1 VCGCATWLMA
11 GVRVCGL
18 HMCGLQVWL
27 CFWYPGS
34 SQFKGQFGVLD
45 QNYKVAFVIEYIFMK
60 CLKKTS

>member
-1 VCGCATWLMA
+1 
-11 GVRVCGL
+11 VRVCGL

-45 QNYKVAFVIEYIFMK
+45 QNYKVAFEIEYIFMK
-60 CLKKTS
+60 CLKKIS